1 MSNIKSKSGRP
12 RRQFQLEWNR
22 GGISSLKLEDD
33 VYDTEYITPGET
45 LGEVLVGLRIGG
57 GAWRSATTFS
67 SGDIRTVEDDGGGS
81 RAYIYSG
88 NGQLLHGLRG
98 LGLVERFSLEGNS
111 LVWQLEFRN
120 ETEQTVEIGDIGLP
134 LPFNKR
140 FVRDNLANYTQV
152 VARHS
157 FISGHG
163 SFLFWQRPNGVGP
176 YLVMT
181 PMERTK
187 LEYYEEIDP
196 HPATTSVPYR
206 VYIHSALSGGNETRG
221 TWRQPHTSVTLTPK
235 GTAGD
240 QAAYGFRLQWAEDYE
255 GVREALYEQGLFD
268 VHVVPGMTVPV
279 DLGAS
284 FSIRTRHRNYTLA
297 AEYPDET
304 RIEQVGKT
312 DEDAHRYQVHFDR
325 LGENLLTVNYGSGG
339 YMNLEFFV
347 TEPLETLIKKRTAF
361 LVEKQQHRGT
371 GKWYEGLFSVWDMRE
386 AVLRGPENTGGFDGW
401 YGYTLTCDDTAL
413 PKAPFI
419 AAKNVHFPEQKEI
432 EAVEY
437 YIEEFVWGGLQRT
450 DEEKPYPYFIYG
462 VPNWY
467 ENRHSEHGFGSKGE
481 GLEHIWRSYDYP
493 HVIMLYFHMY
503 QIAKLY
509 PGSTRYLDSAG
520 YLERAFGTAEAH
532 FRLAGT
538 GDIPHGGRGY
548 WAYRLGLYNEMLIVD
563 LIDALADEGW
573 QERSDWL
580 RGEWE
585 KKVKYFVYDDPYPFD
600 SEYPFDTTAFET
612 SHAVAKYGLTRKV
625 EPDTRLWYDKYRDQW
640 YEHPDVSRADFEE
653 FLVKQLDANI
663 ALRGWLE
670 PSYTLLGGD
679 NRGGDSSR
687 YGLSYMSQLGGWAI
701 VDYALY
707 FAEDPF
713 RYLRLGYA
721 SYLSSWCLMN
731 TGTAD
736 SDYGY
741 WFPGKENDGASG
753 WAITPEKY
761 SGMWIRQDNGRG
773 SWPYDGEIELGYGA
787 GLRTAATIVAD
798 DPIFGWFA
806 YGGRLDVC
814 DDAFEVRPQDGLR
827 QRFHLVG
834 REARMHMLLERD
846 GFAAD
851 QPIRLRSS
859 LAGPTEAAR
868 QSPEIE
874 FHLENR
880 SGDRHQTILRLLG
893 LKPGRYAVRV
903 GGEQVGEFDA
913 IETEWCYVNLA
924 VGRPDVVEVQIE
936 LA

>member
-1 MSNIKSKSGRP
+1 MKTENAVPSQGK
-12 RRQFQLEWNR
+12 FQLEWNR
-22 GGISSLKLEDD
+22 GGICSLKLKND

-45 LGEVLVGLRIGG
+45 LGEVLVGYRQGG
-57 GAWRSATTFS
+57 GAWRSSTTFA
-67 SGDIRTVEDDGGGS
+67 SGDIRTVEDNGEKS
-81 RAYIYSG
+81 RSFVYSG
-88 NGQLLHGLRG
+88 DGLLLPGLRG
-98 LGLVERFSLEGNS
+98 LELVERFSVEGDRLLWS
-111 LVWQLEFRN
+111 LAFHN
-120 ETEQTVEIGDIGLP
+120 ETDRTVEIGDIGLP
-134 LPFNKR
+134 LPFNKQ

-181 PMERTK
+181 PLPGTK

-196 HPATTSVPYR
+196 HPSTTSVPYR
-206 VYIHSALSGGNETRG
+206 VYIHSALAGGQETRG
-221 TWRQPHTSVTLTPK
+221 TWRQPHTSIRLSPQ
-235 GTAGD
+235 GEEGD
-240 QAAYGFRLQWAEDYE
+240 RVAYGFSLEWADDYD
-255 GVREALYEQGLFD
+255 GVRDVLYRQGLFD
-268 VHVVPGMTVPV
+268 VHVVPGMTVPI
-279 DLGAS
+279 DLGAR
-284 FSIRTRHRNYTLA
+284 FSIRTQRQDYEIA
-297 AEYPDET
+297 AEFPEQTSIVPVEET
-304 RIEQVGKT
+304 QA
-312 DEDAHRYQVHFDR
+312 DARSYQVHFAR
-325 LGENLLTVNYGSGG
+325 LGENLLTINYGDGS

-361 LVEKQQHRGT
+361 LVDKQQHRGT

-432 EAVEY
+432 ESVEY
-437 YIEEFVWGGLQRT
+437 YIEKFVWGGLQRT
-450 DEEKPYPYFIYG
+450 DEERPYPYFIYG

-467 ENRHSEHGFGSKGE
+467 ENRHSEHGFRTRGE
-481 GLEHIWRSYDYP
+481 GLEHFWRSYDYP

-509 PGSTRYLDSAG
+509 PGRTKYLDSAG

-532 FRLAGT
+532 FRLAGL
-538 GDIPHGGRGY
+538 DDLPHGAQGY

-563 LIDALADEGW
+563 LIDALGEEGW
-573 QERSDWL
+573 QERADWL

-612 SHAVAKYGLTRKV
+612 SHAVAKYGLTREV
-625 EPDTRLWYDKYRDQW
+625 EPDSRLWYDKYKEQW
-640 YEHPDVSRADFEE
+640 YEHPEVSRADFEAFME
-653 FLVKQLDANI
+653 KQIEANI

-670 PSYTLLGGD
+670 PSYMLLGGD

-687 YGLSYMSQLGGWAI
+687 YGLSYMSQLGGWSI

-713 RYLRLGYA
+713 PYLRLGYA

-736 SDYGY
+736 SNYGY
-741 WFPGKENDGASG
+741 WYPGKKNDGASG

-787 GLRTAATIVAD
+787 ALRTAATIVAD

-806 YGGRLDVC
+806 YGGRLEMGDGR
-814 DDAFEVRPQDGLR
+814 FEVWPQDGLR
-827 QRFHLVG
+827 QRLHIVG
-834 REARMHMLLERD
+834 RDLRLHMLLERD

-851 QPIRLRSS
+851 RPVS
-859 LAGPTEAAR
+859 LQFSCQESGSVCPQFSKIA
-868 QSPEIE
+868 
-874 FHLENR
+874 FCLENR
-880 SGDRHQTILRLLG
+880 SGDSHRTNLKICG
-893 LKPGRYAVRV
+893 LNGSSYAVRV
-903 GGEQVGEFDA
+903 DGESTRSLEAGEK
-913 IETEWCYVNLA
+913 EWLSTEIDII
-924 VGRPDVVEVQIE
+924 PQDVVTVEIE
-936 LA
+936 RT

>member
-1 MSNIKSKSGRP
+1 MTATSEQS
-12 RRQFQLEWNR
+12 RRQFILKWNR
-22 GGISSLKLEDD
+22 GGICSLKLKDD
-33 VYDTEYITPGET
+33 VYDTEYISPGET
-45 LGEVLVGLRIGG
+45 LGEVLVGLRVGSEE
-57 GAWRSATTFS
+57 WRSATTFS
-67 SGDIRTVEDDGGGS
+67 SGDIRTIVENGSGS
-81 RAYIYSG
+81 RTFVYSG
-88 NGQLLHGLRG
+88 NAQLLHGLRG
-98 LGLVERFSLEGNS
+98 LGLVERYSLEGDR
-111 LVWQLEFRN
+111 LVWGLEFRN
-120 ETEQTVEIGDIGLP
+120 ETDGTVELGDIGLP

-181 PMERTK
+181 PLPGTK

-196 HPATTSVPYR
+196 HPSTTSVPYR
-206 VYIHSALSGGNETRG
+206 VYIHSALTGGQETRG
-221 TWRQPHTSVTLTPK
+221 TWRQPHTSATLSPQ
-235 GTAGD
+235 GTEGD
-240 QAAYGFRLQWAEDYE
+240 RVAYGFCLQWADDYE
-255 GVREALYEQGLFD
+255 GVRDALYRENLFD
-268 VHVVPGMTVPV
+268 VHVVPGMTVPI
-279 DLGAS
+279 DLGAT
-284 FSIRTRHRNYTLA
+284 FSMRTKHSEYEIS
-297 AEYPDET
+297 AEFPDQTSIDLVDEPLVDT
-304 RIEQVGKT
+304 RS
-312 DEDAHRYQVHFDR
+312 YQVQFTR
-325 LGENLLTVNYGSGG
+325 LGENLLTVNYGDGS

-361 LVEKQQHRGT
+361 LVDNQQHRDT

-419 AAKNVHFPEQKEI
+419 AAKNVHFPEHSEI

-437 YIEEFVWGGLQRT
+437 YIEKFVWGGLQRT
-450 DEEKPYPYFIYG
+450 NEEQPYPYFIYG

-467 ENRHSEHGFGSKGE
+467 ENRHSEHEFSSRGE
-481 GLEHIWRSYDYP
+481 GLKHFWRSYDYP
-493 HVIMLYFHMY
+493 HVIMLYFHMH

-509 PGSTRYLDSAG
+509 PGSTNYLDCTG

-532 FRLAGT
+532 FRLAGL
-538 GDIPHGGRGY
+538 DDLPHGAQGY

-563 LIDALADEGW
+563 LIDALEEEGW
-573 QERSDWL
+573 RERADWL

-612 SHAVAKYGLTRKV
+612 SHAVAKYGLTREL
-625 EPDTRLWYDKYRDQW
+625 EPDSRLWYDKYKQQW
-640 YEHPDVSRADFEE
+640 YEHPEVNRADFEE
-653 FLVKQLDANI
+653 FLVKQIEANI
-663 ALRGWLE
+663 ALRGWVE

-713 RYLRLGYA
+713 PYLRLGYA
-721 SYLSSWCLMN
+721 SFLSSWCLMN

-736 SDYGY
+736 SNYGY
-741 WFPGKENDGASG
+741 WYPGRENDGASG

-787 GLRTAATIVAD
+787 ALRTAATIVAD
-798 DPIFGWFA
+798 DPLFGWIA
-806 YGGRLDVC
+806 YGGRLEVTEGRFDVL
-814 DDAFEVRPQDGLR
+814 PQDGLR
-827 QRFHLVG
+827 QRLHIVRRDSRFHL
-834 REARMHMLLERD
+834 LLERD
-846 GFAAD
+846 GFAAEHPVSLHCAHPD
-851 QPIRLRSS
+851 TAGVSS
-859 LAGPTEAAR
+859 DITR
-868 QSPEIE
+868 VSFQ
-874 FHLENR
+874 LENR
-880 SGDRHQTILRLLG
+880 SSDRHQTIVRLCG
-893 LKPGRYAVRV
+893 LKRCRYLVRV
-903 GGEQVGEFDA
+903 DGELTQNIDAEEKEWSKIHIEVVPRQVVSVE
-913 IETEWCYVNLA
+913 IEA
-924 VGRPDVVEVQIE
+924 
-936 LA
+936 A

>member
-1 MSNIKSKSGRP
+1 
-12 RRQFQLEWNR
+12 
-22 GGISSLKLEDD
+22 
-33 VYDTEYITPGET
+33 
-45 LGEVLVGLRIGG
+45 
-57 GAWRSATTFS
+57 
-67 SGDIRTVEDDGGGS
+67 
-81 RAYIYSG
+81 
-88 NGQLLHGLRG
+88 
-98 LGLVERFSLEGNS
+98 
-111 LVWQLEFRN
+111 
-120 ETEQTVEIGDIGLP
+120 
-134 LPFNKR
+134 
-140 FVRDNLANYTQV
+140 
-152 VARHS
+152 
-157 FISGHG
+157 
-163 SFLFWQRPNGVGP
+163 
-176 YLVMT
+176 
-181 PMERTK
+181 
-187 LEYYEEIDP
+187 
-196 HPATTSVPYR
+196 
-206 VYIHSALSGGNETRG
+206 
-221 TWRQPHTSVTLTPK
+221 
-235 GTAGD
+235 
-240 QAAYGFRLQWAEDYE
+240 
-255 GVREALYEQGLFD
+255 
-268 VHVVPGMTVPV
+268 
-279 DLGAS
+279 
-284 FSIRTRHRNYTLA
+284 
-297 AEYPDET
+297 
-304 RIEQVGKT
+304 
-312 DEDAHRYQVHFDR
+312 
-325 LGENLLTVNYGSGG
+325 
-339 YMNLEFFV
+339 
-347 TEPLETLIKKRTAF
+347 
-361 LVEKQQHRGT
+361 
-371 GKWYEGLFSVWDMRE
+371 
-386 AVLRGPENTGGFDGW
+386 
-401 YGYTLTCDDTAL
+401 
-413 PKAPFI
+413 
-419 AAKNVHFPEQKEI
+419 
-432 EAVEY
+432 
-437 YIEEFVWGGLQRT
+437 
-450 DEEKPYPYFIYG
+450 
-462 VPNWY
+462 
-467 ENRHSEHGFGSKGE
+467 
-481 GLEHIWRSYDYP
+481 
-493 HVIMLYFHMY
+493 
-503 QIAKLY
+503 
-509 PGSTRYLDSAG
+509 
-520 YLERAFGTAEAH
+520 
-532 FRLAGT
+532 
-538 GDIPHGGRGY
+538 
-548 WAYRLGLYNEMLIVD
+548 MLIVD

-625 EPDTRLWYDKYRDQW
+625 EPDTRLWYDKYKDQW

-806 YGGRLDVC
+806 YGGRLNVS
-814 DDAFEVRPQDGLR
+814 DDAYEVRPQDGLR

-834 REARMHMLLERD
+834 REARVHMLLERD

-868 QSPEIE
+868 QSPEIK
-874 FHLENR
+874 FQLENR
-880 SGDRHQTILRLLG
+880 SGDQHQTILRLLG
-893 LKPGRYAVRV
+893 LKTGRYAVRV
-903 GGEQVGEFDA
+903 GGEQAGEFDA

-924 VGRPDVVEVQIE
+924 VGRQDVVEVQIE

>member
-1 MSNIKSKSGRP
+1 MTENAVP
-12 RRQFQLEWNR
+12 FRRQFLLEWNR
-22 GGISSLKLEDD
+22 GGIKSLKLKDD
-33 VYDTEYITPGET
+33 VYDTEYVTPGET
-45 LGEVLVGLRIGG
+45 LGEVLVGYRVGE

-67 SGDIRTVEDDGGGS
+67 SGDIRTVEENEIGS
-81 RAYIYSG
+81 RAFFYSG

-98 LGLVERFSLEGNS
+98 LGLVERFSVEGDRLMWS
-111 LVWQLEFRN
+111 LEFYN
-120 ETEQTVEIGDIGLP
+120 QTDESLEIGDIGLP

-181 PMERTK
+181 PLPGTK

-196 HPATTSVPYR
+196 HPSTTSVPYR
-206 VYIHSALSGGNETRG
+206 VYIHSAVTGGNETRG
-221 TWRQPHTSVTLTPK
+221 TWRQPHTSVQLSPQGK
-235 GTAGD
+235 EGD
-240 QAAYGFRLQWAEDYE
+240 RVTYGFCLQWADDYE
-255 GVREALYEQGLFD
+255 GVRDALYRQGLFD
-268 VHVVPGMTVPV
+268 VHVVPGMTVPI
-279 DLGAS
+279 DLGAT
-284 FSIRTRHRNYTLA
+284 FSLRTRHKEYEIV
-297 AEYPDET
+297 AEYPDQTSLDLVDESQDDT
-304 RIEQVGKT
+304 RSY
-312 DEDAHRYQVHFDR
+312 RVHFAR
-325 LGENLLTVNYGSGG
+325 LGENLLTVHYGDGS

-347 TEPLETLIKKRTAF
+347 TEPLETLIKKRTSF
-361 LVEKQQHRGT
+361 LVDKQQHKGT

-419 AAKNVHFPEQKEI
+419 AAKNVHFPERSEI

-437 YIEEFVWGGLQRT
+437 YIEKFVWGGLQRT
-450 DEEKPYPYFIYG
+450 NEEQPYPYFIYG

-467 ENRHSEHGFGSKGE
+467 ENRHSEHEFGTRGE

-509 PGSTRYLDSAG
+509 PGSTKYLDSAG

-532 FRLAGT
+532 FLLG
-538 GDIPHGGRGY
+538 GLDDLPHGAQGY

-563 LIDALADEGW
+563 LIDALEEEGW
-573 QERSDWL
+573 QERAGWL

-612 SHAVAKYGLTRKV
+612 SHAVARYGLTRRV
-625 EPDTRLWYDKYRDQW
+625 EPDSRLWYDKYREKW
-640 YEHPDVSRADFEE
+640 YEHPEVNRADFEA
-653 FLVKQLDANI
+653 FLVKQIEANI
-663 ALRGWLE
+663 ALRGWVE

-713 RYLRLGYA
+713 PYLRLGYA
-721 SYLSSWCLMN
+721 SFLSSWCLMN
-731 TGTAD
+731 TGTVD
-736 SDYGY
+736 SNYGY
-741 WFPGKENDGASG
+741 WYPGEENDGASG

-761 SGMWIRQDNGRG
+761 SGMWIRQYNGRG

-787 GLRTAATIVAD
+787 ALRTAATIVAD
-798 DPIFGWFA
+798 DPLFGWFA
-806 YGGRLDVC
+806 YGGRLEMDNGR
-814 DDAFEVRPQDGLR
+814 FEVWPQDGLR
-827 QRFHLVG
+827 QRLHIIG
-834 REARMHMLLERD
+834 RETRLHVLLERD
-846 GFAAD
+846 GFAAE
-851 QPIRLRSS
+851 QPVSLCYDYSDTEERTAQVSRIAFRLD
-859 LAGPTEAAR
+859 
-868 QSPEIE
+868 
-874 FHLENR
+874 NR
-880 SGDRHQTILRLLG
+880 SGDQHRTTLKLSG
-893 LKPGRYAVRV
+893 LKDGRYVVRV
-903 GGEQVGEFDA
+903 DGDFTFNFDA
-913 IETEWCYVNLA
+913 IMKEQNKLVIEV
-924 VGRPDVVEVQIE
+924 PPQDVVSVEIE
-936 LA
+936 KA

>member
-1 MSNIKSKSGRP
+1 MTGKSEQSL
-12 RRQFQLEWNR
+12 RQFLLEWNR
-22 GGISSLKLEDD
+22 GGICSLKLKDD
-33 VYDTEYITPGET
+33 VYETEYITPGET
-45 LGEVLVGLRIGG
+45 LGEVLVGLRIGQG
-57 GAWRSATTFS
+57 EWRSATSFS
-67 SGDIRTVEDDGGGS
+67 SGDIRTIEENGRES
-81 RAYIYSG
+81 RTFVYSG
-88 NGQLLHGLRG
+88 NAQLLHGLRG
-98 LGLVERFSLEGNS
+98 LGLVERFSLDDDRLFWE
-111 LVWQLEFRN
+111 LKFRN
-120 ETEQTVEIGDIGLP
+120 ETDEIVELGDIGLP
-134 LPFNKR
+134 LPFNKQ

-181 PMERTK
+181 PLPGTK

-196 HPATTSVPYR
+196 HPSTTSVPYR
-206 VYIHSALSGGNETRG
+206 VYIHSALTGGKETGG
-221 TWRQPHTSVTLTPK
+221 TWRQPHTSVTLSPQ
-235 GTAGD
+235 GSEGD
-240 QAAYGFRLQWAEDYE
+240 RVAYGFCLQWADDYDS
-255 GVREALYEQGLFD
+255 VRDVLYRENLFD
-268 VHVVPGMTVPV
+268 VNVVPGMTVPI
-279 DLGAS
+279 DLGAT
-284 FSIRTRHRNYTLA
+284 FSIRTKQSGYGIA
-297 AEYPDET
+297 AEFPEQT
-304 RIEQVGKT
+304 RIEVV
-312 DEDAHRYQVHFDR
+312 DEPQIDTRSYQVRFTR
-325 LGENLLTVNYGSGG
+325 LGENILTVNYGDGC

-361 LVEKQQHRGT
+361 LVDNQQHRKT

-437 YIEEFVWGGLQRT
+437 YIENFVWGGLQRT
-450 DEEKPYPYFIYG
+450 DEEQPYPYFIYG

-467 ENRHSEHGFGSKGE
+467 ENRHSEHGFGTNGE

-509 PGSTRYLDSAG
+509 PGSTSYLDSTG

-532 FRLAGT
+532 FLLAGLD
-538 GDIPHGGRGY
+538 GIPHGAQGY

-563 LIDALADEGW
+563 LIDALEEEGW
-573 QERSDWL
+573 QERADWL

-612 SHAVAKYGLTRKV
+612 SHAVARYGLTRTV
-625 EPDTRLWYDKYRDQW
+625 EPDSRLWYDKHREQW
-640 YEHPDVSRADFEE
+640 YEHPDVHRADFEA
-653 FLVKQLDANI
+653 FLVKQIEANI
-663 ALRGWLE
+663 ALRGWVE

-713 RYLRLGYA
+713 PYLRLGYA
-721 SYLSSWCLMN
+721 SFLSSWCLMN

-736 SDYGY
+736 SNYGY
-741 WFPGKENDGASG
+741 WYPGKENDGASG

-787 GLRTAATIVAD
+787 ALRTAATIVAD
-798 DPIFGWFA
+798 DPLFGWIA
-806 YGGRLDVC
+806 YGGQLEVIEGRFDVL
-814 DDAFEVRPQDGLR
+814 PQDGLR
-827 QRFHLVG
+827 QRLHIVGRDTRFHL
-834 REARMHMLLERD
+834 LLERD
-846 GFAAD
+846 GFAVD
-851 QPIRLRSS
+851 RTVS
-859 LAGPTEAAR
+859 LHCDYSDTAGNSLDVVR
-868 QSPEIE
+868 VR
-874 FHLENR
+874 FRLENR
-880 SGDRHQTILRLLG
+880 SRDRHKTTVRLCG
-893 LKPGRYAVRV
+893 LKRSRYVVRV
-903 GGEQVGEFDA
+903 EGELIQDFDA
-913 IETEWCYVNLA
+913 VEKEWSVIPIEVA
-924 VGRPDVVEVQIE
+924 PRDVVSVEIQ
-936 LA
+936 AG

>member
-1 MSNIKSKSGRP
+1 M
-12 RRQFQLEWNR
+12 
-22 GGISSLKLEDD
+22 
-33 VYDTEYITPGET
+33 
-45 LGEVLVGLRIGG
+45 LVGLRIGG
-57 GAWRSATTFS
+57 GEWRSTTTFA
-67 SGDIRTVEDDGGGS
+67 SGDIRTVENDGSGT
-81 RAYIYSG
+81 RAHVYSG
-88 NGQLLHGLRG
+88 DGQLLHGLRG
-98 LGLVERFSLEGNS
+98 LGLVEEFSQAGDTLK
-111 LVWQLEFRN
+111 WRLEFRN
-120 ETEQTVEIGDIGLP
+120 ETEQTLEIGDIGLP

-140 FVRDNLANYTQV
+140 FVQDNLANYTQV

-163 SFLFWQRPNGVGP
+163 SFLFWQRPNGIGP
-176 YLVMT
+176 YLAMT
-181 PMERTK
+181 PLAGTK

-196 HPATTSVPYR
+196 HPSTTSVPYR
-206 VYIHSALSGGNETRG
+206 VYIHSALSGGSETRG
-221 TWRQPHTSVTLTPK
+221 TWRQPHTSVTLTPQS
-235 GTAGD
+235 TEGD
-240 QAAYGFRLQWAEDYE
+240 RIEYGFRLQWAEDYD
-255 GVREALYEQGLFD
+255 GVRDALYQQGLFD
-268 VHVVPGMTVPV
+268 VHVVPGMTVPA
-279 DLGAS
+279 DMGAS
-284 FSIRTRHRNYTLA
+284 FSLRTRHRDYTVT
-297 AEYPDET
+297 AEFPDQT
-304 RIEQVGKT
+304 RIEHVGDPEVDT
-312 DEDAHRYQVHFDR
+312 RCYEVHFSR
-325 LGENLLTVNYGSGG
+325 LGENLLTLSFGDGA

-361 LVEKQQHRGT
+361 LVDKQQHRGT

-432 EAVEY
+432 DAVEY
-437 YIEEFVWGGLQRT
+437 YIEKFVWGGLQRT
-450 DEEKPYPYFIYG
+450 DREEPYPYFIYG

-467 ENRHSEHGFGSKGE
+467 ENRHNEHCFGSRGE
-481 GLEHIWRSYDYP
+481 GLEHFWRSYDYP

-509 PGSTRYLDSAG
+509 PGSTHYLDSAG

-532 FRLAGT
+532 FLLAGM
-538 GDIPHGGRGY
+538 GDIPHGGQGY

-563 LIDALADEGW
+563 LIDALAADGW

-585 KKVKYFVYDDPYPFD
+585 KKVKYFVFDDPYPFD

-625 EPDTRLWYDKYRDQW
+625 EPDTRLWYDKYREKW
-640 YEHPDVSRADFEE
+640 YEHPEVNRADFEE
-653 FLVKQLDANI
+653 FLVKQIDANI

-707 FAEDPF
+707 FAEDPYP
-713 RYLRLGYA
+713 YLRLGYA

-736 SDYGY
+736 SNYGY

-787 GLRTAATIVAD
+787 ALRTAATIVAA
-798 DPIFGWFA
+798 DPLFGWIA
-806 YGGRLDVC
+806 YGGRL
-814 DDAFEVRPQDGLR
+814 EVTDGEFRVWPQDGLR
-827 QRFHLVG
+827 QRLHFVSRGERLHL
-834 REARMHMLLERD
+834 LLERD
-846 GFAAD
+846 GFTAD
-851 QPIRLRSS
+851 QPITLSHAFFDPS
-859 LAGPTEAAR
+859 EAPR
-868 QSPEIE
+868 QDSRIG
-874 FHLENR
+874 FGLENR
-880 SGDRHQTILRLLG
+880 SGDQHQTTLRLGG
-893 LKPGRYAVRV
+893 LKPGRFVVRV
-903 GGEQVGEFDA
+903 DGECVGNIDA
-913 IETEWCYVNLA
+913 VGMEWCSVDLE
-924 VGRPDVVEVQIE
+924 VGRRDVVAVEIE
-936 LA
+936 PA

>member
-1 MSNIKSKSGRP
+1 MTNKSEQSL
-12 RRQFQLEWNR
+12 RQFQLEWNR
-22 GGISSLKLEDD
+22 GGIRSLKLKED
-33 VYDTEYITPGET
+33 VYETEYITPGET
-45 LGEVLVGLRIGG
+45 LGEVLVGLRIGQG
-57 GAWRSATTFS
+57 EWRSATTFS
-67 SGDIRTVEDDGGGS
+67 SGDIRTIEENGGES
-81 RAYIYSG
+81 RTFVYSG
-88 NGQLLHGLRG
+88 NAQLLHGLRG
-98 LGLVERFSLEGNS
+98 LGLVERFSLDGDRLFWE
-111 LVWQLEFRN
+111 LEFCN
-120 ETEQTVEIGDIGLP
+120 ETDESMEIGDIGLP

-181 PMERTK
+181 PLPGTK

-196 HPATTSVPYR
+196 HPSTTSVPYR
-206 VYIHSALSGGNETRG
+206 VYIHSALTGGKETRG
-221 TWRQPHTSVTLTPK
+221 TWRQPHTSVTLSPQ
-235 GTAGD
+235 GSEGD
-240 QAAYGFRLQWAEDYE
+240 RVAYGFCLQWADDYD
-255 GVREALYEQGLFD
+255 GVRDVLCRENLFD
-268 VHVVPGMTVPV
+268 VHIVPGMTVPI
-279 DLGAS
+279 DLGAT
-284 FSIRTRHRNYTLA
+284 FSLRTKQVGYEIA
-297 AEYPDET
+297 AEFPEQT
-304 RIEQVGKT
+304 RIELVDETQVDT
-312 DEDAHRYQVHFDR
+312 SCFRVQFTR
-325 LGENLLTVNYGSGG
+325 LGENVLTVNYGDGC

-361 LVEKQQHRGT
+361 LVDNQQHRNT

-386 AVLRGPENTGGFDGW
+386 ALLRGPEDTGGFDGW

-437 YIEEFVWGGLQRT
+437 YIENFVWGGLQRT
-450 DEEKPYPYFIYG
+450 DEEQPYPYFIYG

-467 ENRHSEHGFGSKGE
+467 ENRHSEHGFGTNGE

-509 PGSTRYLDSAG
+509 PGSTSYLDSTG

-532 FRLAGT
+532 FLLAGLD
-538 GDIPHGGRGY
+538 GIPHGAQGY

-563 LIDALADEGW
+563 LIDALKEAGW
-573 QERSDWL
+573 QDRADWL

-612 SHAVAKYGLTRKV
+612 SHAVARYGLTRKV
-625 EPDTRLWYDKYRDQW
+625 EPDSRLWYDKHGEQW
-640 YEHPDVSRADFEE
+640 YEHPEVNRADFEV
-653 FLVKQLDANI
+653 FLVKQIEANI
-663 ALRGWLE
+663 ALRGWVE

-707 FAEDPF
+707 FAKDPF
-713 RYLRLGYA
+713 PYLRLGYA
-721 SYLSSWCLMN
+721 SFLSSWCLMN

-736 SDYGY
+736 SNYGY

-787 GLRTAATIVAD
+787 ALRTAATIVAD
-798 DPIFGWFA
+798 DPLFGWIA
-806 YGGRLDVC
+806 YGGQLELIEGRFDVL
-814 DDAFEVRPQDGLR
+814 PQDGLR
-827 QRFHLVG
+827 QRLHIVGPDTRFHL
-834 REARMHMLLERD
+834 LLERD
-846 GFAAD
+846 GFAVGHTVSLHCDNSVTAGN
-851 QPIRLRSS
+851 SS
-859 LAGPTEAAR
+859 DVVR
-868 QSPEIE
+868 VR
-874 FHLENR
+874 FRLENR
-880 SGDRHQTILRLLG
+880 SRDRHKTTVRLCG
-893 LKPGRYAVRV
+893 LKRNRYVVRV
-903 GGEQVGEFDA
+903 GGELIQDFDA
-913 IETEWCYVNLA
+913 VEEEWSVIPIEVA
-924 VGRPDVVEVQIE
+924 PRDVLSVEIQ
-936 LA
+936 AY

>member
-1 MSNIKSKSGRP
+1 MKTESEQPG
-12 RRQFQLEWNR
+12 RQFLLEWNR
-22 GGISSLKLEDD
+22 GGVSSLKLLDD

-57 GAWRSATTFS
+57 GEWRSTTTFA
-67 SGDIRTVEDDGGGS
+67 SGDIRTVETDGSGT
-81 RAYIYSG
+81 RAYVFSG
-88 NGQLLHGLRG
+88 DGQLLHGLRG
-98 LGLVERFSLEGNS
+98 LGLVEEFSLEGDS
-111 LVWQLEFRN
+111 LVWRLEFRN

-140 FVRDNLANYTQV
+140 FLRDNLANYTQV

-157 FISGHG
+157 FVSGHG

-181 PMERTK
+181 PLAGTK

-196 HPATTSVPYR
+196 HPSTTSVPYR
-206 VYIHSALSGGNETRG
+206 VFIHSALSGGSETRG
-221 TWRQPHTSVTLTPK
+221 TWRQPHTSVTLTPQ
-235 GTAGD
+235 GTEGD
-240 QAAYGFRLQWAEDYE
+240 RVEYGFCLQWAENYD
-255 GVREALYEQGLFD
+255 GVRDALYQQGLFD
-268 VHVVPGMTVPV
+268 VHVVPGMTVPA
-279 DLGAS
+279 DLSAS
-284 FSIRTRHRNYTLA
+284 FSLRTRQRDYTIT
-297 AEYPDET
+297 AEYPEQTRLEAADEPDADT
-304 RIEQVGKT
+304 RCYRVQ
-312 DEDAHRYQVHFDR
+312 FDR
-325 LGENLLTVNYGSGG
+325 LGENRLTVNYDDGA

-361 LVEKQQHRGT
+361 LVDKQQHRGT
-371 GKWYEGLFSVWDMRE
+371 GRWYEGLFSVWDMRE

-432 EAVEY
+432 DAVEY
-437 YIEEFVWGGLQRT
+437 YIEKFVWGGLQRT

-467 ENRHSEHGFGSKGE
+467 ENRHSEHGFGSRGE
-481 GLEHIWRSYDYP
+481 GLEHFWRSYDYP
-493 HVIMLYFHMY
+493 HLIMLYFHMY

-509 PGSTRYLDSAG
+509 PGSTHYLDSAG

-532 FRLAGT
+532 FRLAGM
-538 GDIPHGGRGY
+538 GDIPHGAQGY

-563 LIDALADEGW
+563 LIDALVAEGW

-612 SHAVAKYGLTRKV
+612 SHAVAKYGLTRQV
-625 EPDTRLWYDKYRDQW
+625 EPDTRLWYDKYREKW
-640 YEHPDVSRADFEE
+640 YEHPEVNRADFEE
-653 FLVKQLDANI
+653 FLVKQIDANI

-713 RYLRLGYA
+713 PFLRLGYA

-736 SDYGY
+736 SNYGY
-741 WFPGKENDGASG
+741 WYPGKENDGASG

-761 SGMWIRQDNGRG
+761 SGMWIRQKNSRG

-787 GLRTAATIVAD
+787 ALRTAATIVAE
-798 DPIFGWFA
+798 DPLFGWFA
-806 YGGRLDVC
+806 YGGRLRVSDRG
-814 DDAFEVRPQDGLR
+814 FEVWPQDGLR
-827 QRFHLVG
+827 QRFHVVS
-834 REARMHMLLERD
+834 RDARLHLMLERD

-851 QPIRLRSS
+851 QPITLSRPFSD
-859 LAGPTEAAR
+859 PPEAPR
-868 QSPEIE
+868 QSPRIG
-874 FHLENR
+874 FGLENR
-880 SGDRHQTILRLLG
+880 SGDRHQTTLRLDG
-893 LKPGRYAVRV
+893 LKPGRYVLRV
-903 GGEQVGEFDA
+903 DGEQGTNIDA
-913 IETEWCYVNLA
+913 VEMESCSVDLE
-924 VGRPDVVEVQIE
+924 VGRRDVVAVEIE
-936 LA
+936 PA

>member
-1 MSNIKSKSGRP
+1 MTSNSGQAERK
-12 RRQFQLEWNR
+12 FVLKWNR
-22 GGISSLKLEDD
+22 GGISSLKLQDD

-45 LGEVLVGLRIGG
+45 LGEVLVGLRIGSED
-57 GAWRSATTFS
+57 WRSTTTFA
-67 SGDIRTVEDDGGGS
+67 SGDIRTVEDDGRGT
-81 RAYIYSG
+81 RAFLYSG
-88 NGQLLHGLRG
+88 DGQLLHGLRG
-98 LGLVERFSLEGNS
+98 LGLVERFSLEGDS

-120 ETEQTVEIGDIGLP
+120 ETDQAVEIGDIGLP

-181 PMERTK
+181 PMEGTK

-255 GVREALYEQGLFD
+255 GVREALYEQGQFD

-284 FSIRTRHRNYTLA
+284 FSIRTRHRNYTLS
-297 AEYPDET
+297 AEYPYET
-304 RIEQVGKT
+304 RIEEVGKT
-312 DEDAHRYQVHFDR
+312 NDDAHRYQVHFDR
-325 LGENLLTVNYGSGG
+325 LGENLLTVNYGDDA

-361 LVEKQQHRGT
+361 LVDKQQHRGT

-437 YIEEFVWGGLQRT
+437 YIKNFVWGGLQRT

-679 NRGGDSSR
+679 NRGGDSTR

-736 SDYGY
+736 TDYGY

-814 DDAFEVRPQDGLR
+814 DDAYEVRPQDGLR

-834 REARMHMLLERD
+834 REARVHMLLERD

-851 QPIRLRSS
+851 QPIRVSSS
-859 LAGPTEAAR
+859 LAGPTGAAR

-893 LKPGRYAVRV
+893 LKPGRYAVRA
-903 GGEQVGEFDA
+903 GGEHVGEFDA
-913 IETEWCYVNLA
+913 IESEWCNVDLA
-924 VGRPDVVEVQIE
+924 VGLQDVVEVRIE
-936 LA
+936 LV

>member
-1 MSNIKSKSGRP
+1 MKTETERPGR
-12 RRQFQLEWNR
+12 RFLLEWNR
-22 GGISSLKLEDD
+22 GGISSLKLQND
-33 VYDTEYITPGET
+33 VYDTEYITPGGT

-57 GAWRSATTFS
+57 GAWRSTTTFS

-88 NGQLLHGLRG
+88 NGQLLQGLRG

-111 LVWQLEFRN
+111 LVWRLEFRN
-120 ETEQTVEIGDIGLP
+120 ETEQTLEIGDIGLP
-134 LPFNKR
+134 LPFNKQ
-140 FVRDNLANYTQV
+140 FLRDNLANYTQV

-157 FISGHG
+157 FVSGHG

-181 PMERTK
+181 PLAGTK

-196 HPATTSVPYR
+196 HPSTTSVPYR
-206 VYIHSALSGGNETRG
+206 VYILSALSGGSETRG
-221 TWRQPHTSVTLTPK
+221 TWRQPHTSVTLTPQ
-235 GTAGD
+235 GTEGD
-240 QAAYGFRLQWAEDYE
+240 RIAYGFCLQWAENYD
-255 GVREALYEQGLFD
+255 GVRDALYQQGLFD
-268 VHVVPGMTVPV
+268 VHVVPGMTVPA
-279 DLGAS
+279 DMGAS
-284 FSIRTRHRNYTLA
+284 FSLRTRNRDYTIT
-297 AEYPDET
+297 AEYPEQTRLEATGEPDAET
-304 RIEQVGKT
+304 RCYRVQ
-312 DEDAHRYQVHFDR
+312 FDR
-325 LGENLLTVNYGSGG
+325 LGENLLTVNYGDGA

-361 LVEKQQHRGT
+361 LVDKQQHRGT
-371 GKWYEGLFSVWDMRE
+371 GRWYEGLFSVWDMRE

-432 EAVEY
+432 DAVEY
-437 YIEEFVWGGLQRT
+437 YIEKFVWGGLQRT
-450 DEEKPYPYFIYG
+450 AEENPYPYFIYG

-481 GLEHIWRSYDYP
+481 GLEHFWRSYDYP
-493 HVIMLYFHMY
+493 HLIMLYFHMY
-503 QIAKLY
+503 QIAKMY
-509 PGSTRYLDSAG
+509 PGSTHYLDSAG

-532 FRLAGT
+532 FLLAGT
-538 GDIPHGGRGY
+538 GDIPHGGQGY

-563 LIDALADEGW
+563 LIDALAAEGW

-625 EPDTRLWYDKYRDQW
+625 EPDTRLWYDKYKGQW
-640 YEHPDVSRADFEE
+640 YEHPEVSRADFEE
-653 FLVKQLDANI
+653 FLVKQIDANI

-707 FAEDPF
+707 FAEDPYP
-713 RYLRLGYA
+713 YLRLGYA

-736 SDYGY
+736 SNYGY

-787 GLRTAATIVAD
+787 ALRTAATIVAD
-798 DPIFGWFA
+798 DPLFGWFA
-806 YGGRLDVC
+806 YGGRL
-814 DDAFEVRPQDGLR
+814 EVTDGEFRVWPRDGLR
-827 QRFHLVG
+827 QRLHFVSRGERLHL
-834 REARMHMLLERD
+834 LLERD

-851 QPIRLRSS
+851 QPITVSHAFFDPS
-859 LAGPTEAAR
+859 EAPR
-868 QSPEIE
+868 QGSRIG
-874 FHLENR
+874 FGLENR
-880 SGDRHQTILRLLG
+880 SGDRHETTLRLGG
-893 LKPGRYAVRV
+893 LKPGRYVVRV
-903 GGEQVGEFDA
+903 DGEGIGNIDAVGM
-913 IETEWCYVNLA
+913 EWCSVDLEVRRRHVVA
-924 VGRPDVVEVQIE
+924 VEIE
-936 LA
+936 PA

>member
-1 MSNIKSKSGRP
+1 MTSNSGQSERK
-12 RRQFQLEWNR
+12 FLLKWNR
-22 GGISSLKLEDD
+22 GGISSLKLQDD

-57 GAWRSATTFS
+57 GAWRSTTTFS
-67 SGDIRTVEDDGGGS
+67 SGDIRAVEDDGRGS

-98 LGLVERFSLEGNS
+98 LGLVEQFSLEGNS
-111 LVWQLEFRN
+111 LVWQLAFRN

-181 PMERTK
+181 PMESTK

-196 HPATTSVPYR
+196 HPSTTSVPYR

-221 TWRQPHTSVTLTPK
+221 TWRQAHTSVTLTPK

-279 DLGAS
+279 DLSAS
-284 FSIRTRHRNYTLA
+284 FWIRTRQRNYTLA

-304 RIEQVGKT
+304 RIEQVDKT

-325 LGENLLTVNYGSGG
+325 LGENLLTVNYGSGA

-371 GKWYEGLFSVWDMRE
+371 GKWYEGLFSVWDMRG

-538 GDIPHGGRGY
+538 GNIPHGGRGY

-625 EPDTRLWYDKYRDQW
+625 EPDTRLWYDKYKDQW

-806 YGGRLDVC
+806 YGGRLNVS
-814 DDAFEVRPQDGLR
+814 DDAYEVRPQDGLR

-834 REARMHMLLERD
+834 REARLHMLLERD

-851 QPIRLRSS
+851 QPIRLSSS
-859 LAGPTEAAR
+859 LAGPAEAGR

-874 FHLENR
+874 FQLENR

-913 IETEWCYVNLA
+913 IETEWRYVNLA
-924 VGRPDVVEVQIE
+924 VGRQDVVEVQIE
-936 LA
+936 LV

>member
-1 MSNIKSKSGRP
+1 MKTETERAG
-12 RRQFQLEWNR
+12 RQFLLEWNR
-22 GGISSLKLEDD
+22 GGISSLKLQND
-33 VYDTEYITPGET
+33 VYDTEYITPGGT
-45 LGEVLVGLRIGG
+45 LGEVLVGLRNGG
-57 GAWRSATTFS
+57 GEWRSTTTFA
-67 SGDIRTVEDDGGGS
+67 SGDIRTVEDDGSGT
-81 RAYIYSG
+81 RAYVFSG
-88 NGQLLHGLRG
+88 DGQLLHGLRG
-98 LGLVERFSLEGNS
+98 LGLVEEFSQAGDTLK
-111 LVWQLEFRN
+111 WRLEFRN
-120 ETEQTVEIGDIGLP
+120 ETEQTLEIGDIGLP
-134 LPFNKR
+134 LPFNKQ
-140 FVRDNLANYTQV
+140 FLRDNLANYTQV

-181 PMERTK
+181 PLAGTK

-196 HPATTSVPYR
+196 HPSTTSVPYR
-206 VYIHSALSGGNETRG
+206 VYIHSALSGGSETRG
-221 TWRQPHTSVTLTPK
+221 TWRQPHTSVTLTPQ
-235 GTAGD
+235 GTEGD
-240 QAAYGFRLQWAEDYE
+240 RIEYGFRLQWAEDYD
-255 GVREALYEQGLFD
+255 GVRDALYQQGLFD
-268 VHVVPGMTVPV
+268 VHVVPGMTVPA
-279 DLGAS
+279 DMGAS
-284 FSIRTRHRNYTLA
+284 FSLRTRHRDYTVT
-297 AEYPDET
+297 AEFPDQT
-304 RIEQVGKT
+304 RIEHVGDPEVDT
-312 DEDAHRYQVHFDR
+312 RCYEVHFSR
-325 LGENLLTVNYGSGG
+325 LGENLLTLSFGDGA

-361 LVEKQQHRGT
+361 LVDKQQHQGT

-432 EAVEY
+432 DAVEY
-437 YIEEFVWGGLQRT
+437 YIEKFVWGGLQRT
-450 DEEKPYPYFIYG
+450 DREEPYPYFIYG

-467 ENRHSEHGFGSKGE
+467 ENRHNEHGFGSRGE
-481 GLEHIWRSYDYP
+481 GLEHFWRSYDYP

-509 PGSTRYLDSAG
+509 PGSTSYLDSTG

-532 FRLAGT
+532 FRLAGM
-538 GDIPHGGRGY
+538 GDIPHGGQGY

-563 LIDALADEGW
+563 LIDALEAEGW

-625 EPDTRLWYDKYRDQW
+625 EPDTRLWYDKYKEQW
-640 YEHPDVSRADFEE
+640 YEHPEVNRADFEE
-653 FLVKQLDANI
+653 FLVKQIDANI

-707 FAEDPF
+707 FAEDPYP
-713 RYLRLGYA
+713 YLRLGYA

-736 SDYGY
+736 SNYGY

-787 GLRTAATIVAD
+787 ALRTAATIVAD
-798 DPIFGWFA
+798 DPLFGWFA
-806 YGGRLDVC
+806 YGGRL
-814 DDAFEVRPQDGLR
+814 EVTDGEFRVWPQDGLR
-827 QRFHLVG
+827 QRIHVIS
-834 REARMHMLLERD
+834 RDARMHMLLERD

-851 QPIRLRSS
+851 QPITVSHAFFDPS
-859 LAGPTEAAR
+859 EAPR
-868 QSPEIE
+868 QGSRIG
-874 FHLENR
+874 FGLENR
-880 SGDRHQTILRLLG
+880 SGDRHQTTLRLGG
-893 LKPGRYAVRV
+893 LKPGRYVVRV
-903 GGEQVGEFDA
+903 DGERVGNIDA
-913 IETEWCYVNLA
+913 VGMEWCSVDLE
-924 VGRPDVVEVQIE
+924 VGRRDVVAVEIE
-936 LA
+936 PA

>member
-1 MSNIKSKSGRP
+1 MTSNSGQAERK
-12 RRQFQLEWNR
+12 FVLKWNR
-22 GGISSLKLEDD
+22 GGISSLKLQDD

-45 LGEVLVGLRIGG
+45 LGEVLVGLRIGSG
-57 GAWRSATTFS
+57 DWRSTTTFA
-67 SGDIRTVEDDGGGS
+67 SGDIRTVEDDGRGT
-81 RAYIYSG
+81 RAFVYSG
-88 NGQLLHGLRG
+88 DGQLLHGLRG
-98 LGLVERFSLEGNS
+98 LGLVEGFSLEGDS

-120 ETEQTVEIGDIGLP
+120 ETDQAVEIGDIGLP

-181 PMERTK
+181 PLEGTK

-196 HPATTSVPYR
+196 HPSTTSVPYR
-206 VYIHSALSGGNETRG
+206 AYIHSAQSGGNETRG
-221 TWRQPHTSVTLTPK
+221 TWRQPHTSVTLAPK
-235 GTAGD
+235 GSEGD
-240 QAAYGFRLQWAEDYE
+240 QIVYGFRLQWAEDYD

-268 VHVVPGMTVPV
+268 VHVVPGMTVPI
-279 DLGAS
+279 DLSAS
-284 FSIRTRHRNYTLA
+284 FSIRTRHHDYTLQ

-304 RIEQVGKT
+304 RIEQVGEW
-312 DEDAHRYQVHFDR
+312 DEDARCYQVHFAR
-325 LGENLLTVNYGSGG
+325 LGENLLTVNYGDGA

-612 SHAVAKYGLTRKV
+612 THAVAKYGLTRKV

-679 NRGGDSSR
+679 NRGGDSTR

-731 TGTAD
+731 SGTAD

-814 DDAFEVRPQDGLR
+814 DDSYEVRPQDGLR

-834 REARMHMLLERD
+834 REARVHMLLERD

-851 QPIRLRSS
+851 QPIRVSSS
-859 LAGPTEAAR
+859 LGGPTEAAR

-893 LKPGRYAVRV
+893 LKPGRYVVRA
-903 GGEQVGEFDA
+903 GGEQIGEFDA
-913 IETEWCYVNLA
+913 IETEWCNVNLA
-924 VGRPDVVEVQIE
+924 VGRQDVVEVRIE

>member
-1 MSNIKSKSGRP
+1 M
-12 RRQFQLEWNR
+12 
-22 GGISSLKLEDD
+22 
-33 VYDTEYITPGET
+33 
-45 LGEVLVGLRIGG
+45 
-57 GAWRSATTFS
+57 
-67 SGDIRTVEDDGGGS
+67 
-81 RAYIYSG
+81 
-88 NGQLLHGLRG
+88 
-98 LGLVERFSLEGNS
+98 
-111 LVWQLEFRN
+111 
-120 ETEQTVEIGDIGLP
+120 
-134 LPFNKR
+134 
-140 FVRDNLANYTQV
+140 
-152 VARHS
+152 
-157 FISGHG
+157 
-163 SFLFWQRPNGVGP
+163 
-176 YLVMT
+176 
-181 PMERTK
+181 
-187 LEYYEEIDP
+187 
-196 HPATTSVPYR
+196 
-206 VYIHSALSGGNETRG
+206 
-221 TWRQPHTSVTLTPK
+221 
-235 GTAGD
+235 
-240 QAAYGFRLQWAEDYE
+240 
-255 GVREALYEQGLFD
+255 
-268 VHVVPGMTVPV
+268 
-279 DLGAS
+279 
-284 FSIRTRHRNYTLA
+284 
-297 AEYPDET
+297 
-304 RIEQVGKT
+304 
-312 DEDAHRYQVHFDR
+312 
-325 LGENLLTVNYGSGG
+325 
-339 YMNLEFFV
+339 
-347 TEPLETLIKKRTAF
+347 
-361 LVEKQQHRGT
+361 
-371 GKWYEGLFSVWDMRE
+371 
-386 AVLRGPENTGGFDGW
+386 
-401 YGYTLTCDDTAL
+401 
-413 PKAPFI
+413 
-419 AAKNVHFPEQKEI
+419 
-432 EAVEY
+432 
-437 YIEEFVWGGLQRT
+437 
-450 DEEKPYPYFIYG
+450 
-462 VPNWY
+462 PNWY

-580 RGEWE
+580 RREWE

-625 EPDTRLWYDKYRDQW
+625 EPDTRLWYDKYKDQW

-806 YGGRLDVC
+806 YGGRLNVS
-814 DDAFEVRPQDGLR
+814 DDAYEVRPQDGLR

-851 QPIRLRSS
+851 QPIRLSSS
-859 LAGPTEAAR
+859 LAGPAEAGR

-874 FHLENR
+874 FQLENR

-924 VGRPDVVEVQIE
+924 VGRQDVVEVQIE

>member
-1 MSNIKSKSGRP
+1 
-12 RRQFQLEWNR
+12 
-22 GGISSLKLEDD
+22 
-33 VYDTEYITPGET
+33 
-45 LGEVLVGLRIGG
+45 
-57 GAWRSATTFS
+57 
-67 SGDIRTVEDDGGGS
+67 
-81 RAYIYSG
+81 
-88 NGQLLHGLRG
+88 
-98 LGLVERFSLEGNS
+98 
-111 LVWQLEFRN
+111 
-120 ETEQTVEIGDIGLP
+120 
-134 LPFNKR
+134 
-140 FVRDNLANYTQV
+140 
-152 VARHS
+152 
-157 FISGHG
+157 
-163 SFLFWQRPNGVGP
+163 
-176 YLVMT
+176 
-181 PMERTK
+181 
-187 LEYYEEIDP
+187 
-196 HPATTSVPYR
+196 
-206 VYIHSALSGGNETRG
+206 
-221 TWRQPHTSVTLTPK
+221 
-235 GTAGD
+235 
-240 QAAYGFRLQWAEDYE
+240 
-255 GVREALYEQGLFD
+255 
-268 VHVVPGMTVPV
+268 
-279 DLGAS
+279 
-284 FSIRTRHRNYTLA
+284 
-297 AEYPDET
+297 
-304 RIEQVGKT
+304 
-312 DEDAHRYQVHFDR
+312 
-325 LGENLLTVNYGSGG
+325 
-339 YMNLEFFV
+339 
-347 TEPLETLIKKRTAF
+347 
-361 LVEKQQHRGT
+361 
-371 GKWYEGLFSVWDMRE
+371 MRE

-538 GDIPHGGRGY
+538 GNIPHGGRGY

-580 RGEWE
+580 RREWE

-625 EPDTRLWYDKYRDQW
+625 EPDTRLWYDKYKDQW

-806 YGGRLDVC
+806 YGGRLNVS
-814 DDAFEVRPQDGLR
+814 DDAYEVRPQDGLR

-851 QPIRLRSS
+851 QPIRLSSS
-859 LAGPTEAAR
+859 LAGHTEAAR

-874 FHLENR
+874 FQLENR

-913 IETEWCYVNLA
+913 KETEWRYVNLA
-924 VGRPDVVEVQIE
+924 VGRPGCRRGADRACVRPEMRSS
-936 LA
+936 

>member
-1 MSNIKSKSGRP
+1 MKTESERP
-12 RRQFQLEWNR
+12 GRQFLLEWNR
-22 GGISSLKLEDD
+22 GGISSLKLQND
-33 VYDTEYITPGET
+33 VYDTEYITPGGT

-57 GAWRSATTFS
+57 GEWRSTTTFA
-67 SGDIRTVEDDGGGS
+67 SGDIRTVEDDGSGR
-81 RAYIYSG
+81 RAYVFSG
-88 NGQLLHGLRG
+88 DGQLLHGLRG
-98 LGLVERFSLEGNS
+98 LGLVEEFSQEGDTLE
-111 LVWQLEFRN
+111 WRLEFRN
-120 ETEQTVEIGDIGLP
+120 ETEQTLEIGDIGLP
-134 LPFNKR
+134 LPFNKQ
-140 FVRDNLANYTQV
+140 FLRDNLANYTQV

-181 PMERTK
+181 PLAGTK

-196 HPATTSVPYR
+196 HPSTTSVPYR
-206 VYIHSALSGGNETRG
+206 VYIHSALSGGSETRG
-221 TWRQPHTSVTLTPK
+221 TWRQPHTSVTLTPQ
-235 GTAGD
+235 GTEGD
-240 QAAYGFRLQWAEDYE
+240 RIAYGFCLQWAENYD
-255 GVREALYEQGLFD
+255 GVRDALYQQGLFD
-268 VHVVPGMTVPV
+268 VHVVPGMTVPA
-279 DLGAS
+279 DMGAS
-284 FSIRTRHRNYTLA
+284 FSLRTRNRDYTIT
-297 AEYPDET
+297 AEYPEQT
-304 RIEQVGKT
+304 RLEAMG
-312 DEDAHRYQVHFDR
+312 DPDADTRCYRVQFDR
-325 LGENLLTVNYGSGG
+325 LGENLLTVSYGDGA

-347 TEPLETLIKKRTAF
+347 TEPIETLIKKRTAF
-361 LVEKQQHRGT
+361 LVDKQQHRGT
-371 GKWYEGLFSVWDMRE
+371 GRWYEGLFSVWDMRE

-432 EAVEY
+432 DAVEY
-437 YIEEFVWGGLQRT
+437 YIENFVWGGLQRT
-450 DEEKPYPYFIYG
+450 DEENPYPYFIYG

-481 GLEHIWRSYDYP
+481 GLEHFWRSYDYP
-493 HVIMLYFHMY
+493 HLIMLYFHMY

-509 PGSTRYLDSAG
+509 PGSTHYQDSAG
-520 YLERAFGTAEAH
+520 YLEKAFGTAEAH
-532 FRLAGT
+532 FLLAGT
-538 GDIPHGGRGY
+538 GDIPHGGQGY

-563 LIDALADEGW
+563 LIDALAAEGW
-573 QERSDWL
+573 QQRSDWL

-625 EPDTRLWYDKYRDQW
+625 EPDTRLWYDKYKGQW
-640 YEHPDVSRADFEE
+640 YEHPEVSRADFEE
-653 FLVKQLDANI
+653 FLVKQIDANI

-707 FAEDPF
+707 FAEDPYP
-713 RYLRLGYA
+713 YLRLGYA

-736 SDYGY
+736 SNYGY

-787 GLRTAATIVAD
+787 ALRTAATIVAD
-798 DPIFGWFA
+798 DPLFGWFA
-806 YGGRLDVC
+806 YGGRL
-814 DDAFEVRPQDGLR
+814 EVTDGEFRVWPQDGLR
-827 QRFHLVG
+827 QRLHFVS
-834 REARMHMLLERD
+834 REERMHMLLERD

-851 QPIRLRSS
+851 QPITVSHAFFDPS
-859 LAGPTEAAR
+859 EAAR
-868 QSPEIE
+868 QGSRIG
-874 FHLENR
+874 FGLENR
-880 SGDRHQTILRLLG
+880 SGDRHQTTLRLGG
-893 LKPGRYAVRV
+893 LKPGRFVVRV
-903 GGEQVGEFDA
+903 DGEQVGNIDA
-913 IETEWCYVNLA
+913 VGMEWCSVDLEA
-924 VGRPDVVEVQIE
+924 GRRDVVAVEIE
-936 LA
+936 PA

>member
-22 GGISSLKLEDD
+22 GGISSLKLQDD

-181 PMERTK
+181 PMDGTK

-255 GVREALYEQGLFD
+255 GAREALYEQGLFD

-279 DLGAS
+279 DLNAS
-284 FSIRTRHRNYTLA
+284 FSIRTRHRNYTLS

-312 DEDAHRYQVHFDR
+312 DDDAHRYQVHFDR
-325 LGENLLTVNYGSGG
+325 LGENLLTVNYGDDA

-361 LVEKQQHRGT
+361 LVDKQQHRGT

-437 YIEEFVWGGLQRT
+437 YIENFVWGGLQRS

-467 ENRHSEHGFGSKGE
+467 ENRHSEYGFGSKGE

-612 SHAVAKYGLTRKV
+612 THAVAKYGLTRKV
-625 EPDTRLWYDKYRDQW
+625 EPDTRLWYDKYKDQW

-707 FAEDPF
+707 FAKDPF

-806 YGGRLDVC
+806 YGGRLNVS
-814 DDAFEVRPQDGLR
+814 DDAYEVRPQDGLR

-851 QPIRLRSS
+851 QPIRLSNS
-859 LAGPTEAAR
+859 LAGPSDAAR
-868 QSPEIE
+868 QSPEIK

-880 SGDRHQTILRLLG
+880 SGDRHQTLLRLLG
-893 LKPGRYAVRV
+893 LKSGRYAVRV

-924 VGRPDVVEVQIE
+924 VGRQDVVEVQIE

>member
-22 GGISSLKLEDD
+22 GGISSLKLQDD

-57 GAWRSATTFS
+57 GAWRSTTTFS
-67 SGDIRTVEDDGGGS
+67 SGDIRTVEDDGRGS

-98 LGLVERFSLEGNS
+98 LGLEEQFSLEGNS
-111 LVWQLEFRN
+111 LVWQLAFRN

-206 VYIHSALSGGNETRG
+206 VYIHSALSGGSETRG

-240 QAAYGFRLQWAEDYE
+240 HAAYGFRLQWADDYE

-279 DLGAS
+279 DLSAS
-284 FSIRTRHRNYTLA
+284 FSIRTRQRNYTLA

-304 RIEQVGKT
+304 RIEQVDKT

-325 LGENLLTVNYGSGG
+325 LGENLLTVNYGSGA

-361 LVEKQQHRGT
+361 LVDKQQHRGT

-625 EPDTRLWYDKYRDQW
+625 EPDTRLWYDKYKDQW

-806 YGGRLDVC
+806 YGGRLNVC

-834 REARMHMLLERD
+834 REARVHMLLERD

-851 QPIRLRSS
+851 QPIRLSSS
-859 LAGPTEAAR
+859 LAGPAEAAR

-874 FHLENR
+874 FQLENR

-903 GGEQVGEFDA
+903 GGEQAGEFDA
-913 IETEWCYVNLA
+913 IKTEWCYVNFA
-924 VGRPDVVEVQIE
+924 VGRQDGVEVQIV